1 MDFGRHRESLVPRR
15 SPPEPQKGG
24 RGIVRAQVERS
35 PASPPEDQLRTGGRW
50 KAMTRRGRGLPLR
63 IADRLARPG
72 ELRQVKKLQLKYEEL
87 DPEKVYDLA
96 DFLPTLTEW
105 K

>member
-1 MDFGRHRESLVPRR
+1 
-15 SPPEPQKGG
+15 
-24 RGIVRAQVERS
+24 
-35 PASPPEDQLRTGGRW
+35 
-50 KAMTRRGRGLPLR
+50 MTRRGRGLPLR